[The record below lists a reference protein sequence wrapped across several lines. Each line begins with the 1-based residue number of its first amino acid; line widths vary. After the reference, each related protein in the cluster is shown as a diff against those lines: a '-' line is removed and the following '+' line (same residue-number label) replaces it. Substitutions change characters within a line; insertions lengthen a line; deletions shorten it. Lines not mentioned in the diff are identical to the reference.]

1 MIDFSDTNQISE
13 LFQQAVEQAIE
24 EHSQKE
30 ESVAI
35 SDEFGNVKVI
45 LASDI
50 LDFECDRRFSNTD
63 KNLNPQEIN
72 TNPQNRF
79 NNL

>member
-50 LDFECDRRFSNTD
+50 LDLECDCRFSNTD
-63 KNLNPQEIN
+63 KNLNSQEIN

-79 NNL
+79 